1 MFSLVDEGVVQQEEG
16 EEGADEDCSAYLQSR
31 ISFVPKHPHSK
42 QMLMCLY
49 IFCAIFFSFYVKA
62 GKKIPFFLCLSFAYI
77 LFVFLHFLLSI
88 CVIQLLFGV
97 TNSYLALSSAAR
109 LWNHIQ
115 IQIRSLAN
123 CKYEI
128 FQIQIQNAKFGAE
141 VQDQTIFLYLREV
154 WTTRLIFYNWRCGN
168 SVDFWEKVF
177 PSKSNFDQFCTMQNF

>member
-1 MFSLVDEGVVQQEEG
+1 
-16 EEGADEDCSAYLQSR
+16 
-31 ISFVPKHPHSK
+31 
-42 QMLMCLY
+42 MLMCLY

-62 GKKIPFFLCLSFAYI
+62 GKKIPFFYGFPLPN

-141 VQDQTIFLYLREV
+141 VQD
-154 WTTRLIFYNWRCGN
+154 
-168 SVDFWEKVF
+168 
-177 PSKSNFDQFCTMQNF
+177 

>member
-1 MFSLVDEGVVQQEEG
+1 MLV
-16 EEGADEDCSAYLQSR
+16 YFFT
-31 ISFVPKHPHSK
+31 I
-42 QMLMCLY
+42 Y
-49 IFCAIFFSFYVKA
+49 FSFDVKA
-62 GKKIPFFLCLSFAYI
+62 GKMIPGYLWLSFAYI
-77 LFVFLHFLLSI
+77 LFVLLYFLLSI

-141 VQDQTIFLYLREV
+141 VQD
-154 WTTRLIFYNWRCGN
+154 
-168 SVDFWEKVF
+168 
-177 PSKSNFDQFCTMQNF
+177 

>member
-1 MFSLVDEGVVQQEEG
+1 MLRLANKYLVIYG
-16 EEGADEDCSAYLQSR
+16 
-31 ISFVPKHPHSK
+31 
-42 QMLMCLY
+42 
-49 IFCAIFFSFYVKA
+49 
-62 GKKIPFFLCLSFAYI
+62 FLLPN

-141 VQDQTIFLYLREV
+141 VQD
-154 WTTRLIFYNWRCGN
+154 
-168 SVDFWEKVF
+168 
-177 PSKSNFDQFCTMQNF
+177 